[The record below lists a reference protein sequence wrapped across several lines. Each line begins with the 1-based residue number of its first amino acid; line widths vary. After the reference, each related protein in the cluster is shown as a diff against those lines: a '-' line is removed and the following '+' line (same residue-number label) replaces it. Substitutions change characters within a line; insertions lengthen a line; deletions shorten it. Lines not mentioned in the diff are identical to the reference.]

1 VQVLERFDP
10 NAVAALRARGEFF
23 WLDLT
28 GPSAAEVDEV
38 RRTLGLRPA
47 PEDLP
52 GMRRRLFL
60 QAEDHVVLV
69 CRGADL
75 VDLVVCAFEVD
86 VWVHGDFVLTVHDAP
101 VEELGQLA
109 ERIARRKDESEQHMV
124 AKIIDAVTD
133 SYYSVLEELDQQV
146 SELDEEI
153 IERPARSQL
162 EQIAQL
168 QRALAALR
176 RLANPLRDTLRRRA
190 DDVVD
195 VPGLEKGARDY
206 LRELAD
212 DMGRISEQLD
222 AFASQLTSG
231 VDVYLSRTSNQ
242 LNQLTWRLTV
252 VATIFLPLTFV
263 TGFFG
268 QNFGWLVRHVN
279 TLADFL
285 VWGIGGLAVSCL
297 LLVIWFRR
305 QRQLP

>member
-1 VQVLERFDP
+1 MQVLERFDP

-75 VDLVVCAFEVD
+75 VDLVVRAFEVD

-101 VEELGQLA
+101 VEE
-109 ERIARRKDESEQHMV
+109 
-124 AKIIDAVTD
+124 
-133 SYYSVLEELDQQV
+133 
-146 SELDEEI
+146 
-153 IERPARSQL
+153 L

-268 QNFGWLVRHVN
+268 RTSAGSSATSTRWP
-279 TLADFL
+279 TS
-285 VWGIGGLAVSCL
+285 WCGGSAVSPSRASCS
-297 LLVIWFRR
+297 
-305 QRQLP
+305 